1 MLFRIL
7 KLFGIDV
14 PARMASMRAEVERR
28 VETAKEEFTRAAR
41 MAAVVAALSALA
53 AVAVL
58 GAAAVGLVA
67 LYSWVADNYGHF
79 YGLAAVGGLLV
90 IVAVIL
96 LVTATVEARSW
107 ERDRTGDPKPPRV
120 QPAMVAA
127 EGVPAPAAVA
137 VESAG
142 AELSPPVHT
151 PTAAADLVAPLSLIL
166 SRVMKFPST
175 GNAIL
180 DTLVS
185 HLRESAKGVA
195 DDAIDSVA
203 RTVRYGDRSQVF
215 AVLGTAVLVGWV
227 MAKNHPE
234 HINFN

>member
-14 PARMASMRAEVERR
+14 AARMTSMRAEVERR

-41 MAAVVAALSALA
+41 MAAVVAALSAVA
-53 AVAVL
+53 AVAAL

-96 LVTATVEARSW
+96 LVTAMGEAKSW
-107 ERDRTGDPKPPRV
+107 ARDRTGEPRPPRV
-120 QPAMVAA
+120 RPAILAA
-127 EGVPAPAAVA
+127 EDVPAPAAVA
-137 VESAG
+137 VESPG

-151 PTAAADLVAPLSLIL
+151 PSTAADLVAPLSLIL

-175 GNAIL
+175 GNATL
-180 DTLVS
+180 DSLVF
-185 HLRESAKGVA
+185 HLRDSAKGVA
-195 DDAIDSVA
+195 DEAVDSVA
-203 RTVRYGDRSQVF
+203 RTVRNGDRSQLF
-215 AVLGTAVLVGWV
+215 AILGTAVLVGWV
-227 MAKNHPE
+227 MAKNRPE
-234 HINFN
+234 HIEFN